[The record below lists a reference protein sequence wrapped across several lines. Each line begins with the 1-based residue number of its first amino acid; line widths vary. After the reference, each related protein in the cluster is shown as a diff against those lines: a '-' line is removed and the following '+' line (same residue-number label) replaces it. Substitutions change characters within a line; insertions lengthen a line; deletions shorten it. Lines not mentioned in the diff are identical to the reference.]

1 VRSRAMTHGNL
12 KREKANQMANE
23 LQFYDA
29 AKAALAQA
37 VAVDEVKQI
46 HDKAAAIKAASKIAK
61 DKDMEV
67 KAAEIRKRAKRRL
80 GELMKEQK
88 KKVGFN
94 KGGGD
99 QKSDHRVSKKPDDPV
114 TLAEAGIDKNLAHA
128 ARTEAAKSP
137 DQFEQDVA
145 TEKERITAP
154 KPKLVTVKSKEPKA
168 VLGLTDQCVDKVRAT
183 IEDTVQ
189 QMQRGRA
196 PKAKFDHLFA
206 ALNDV
211 IGDLETQASA
221 RFEQNEA
228 AEESAE
234 KRRAYNAA
242 HIANE
247 AVS

>member
-1 VRSRAMTHGNL
+1 MT
-12 KREKANQMANE
+12 NQ

-37 VAVDEVKQI
+37 VKVDEVKQI

-61 DKDMEV
+61 DKDMEA

-99 QKSDHRVSKKPDDPV
+99 QKSDHRVSKKPGDPI

-128 ARTEAAKSP
+128 ARTEAAKS
-137 DQFEQDVA
+137 DELFEQDVA
-145 TEKERITAP
+145 AEKESITAP
-154 KPKLVTVKSKEPKA
+154 KPKLVSKKSKV
-168 VLGLTDQCVDKVRAT
+168 VLGLADQCVEKVRKA
-183 IEDTVQ
+183 IEDTLL

-196 PKAKFDHLFA
+196 EQKKFELLFA

-211 IGDLETQASA
+211 IGDIEANALA
-221 RFEQNEA
+221 RFEQNET

-234 KRRAYNAA
+234 KRRAYNAQ
-242 HIANE
+242 HIAT
-247 AVS
+247 